1 MIIYLNKY
9 GEELAQREFIELQ
22 WTRRCYEAGNFTLL
36 MRAEDWDNDI
46 KYVQVDGRRETGIVQ
61 KIQYENKPDGEYITA
76 SGFFI
81 EKLLDWGMFFSDAH
95 MQNDLMHILK
105 IICYSCYSQFT
116 NDLGMYDVQDIAKA
130 VTNNLYCAY
139 VKPFSGSARQLDVKI
154 PAGDPAGKAMY
165 KLLRTEGFTINAVP
179 KFNDGAREN
188 TEPLIG
194 LELNI
199 VKLEDKSDKVYF
211 NKNIGSVKNIEYMF
225 DDSGVATKM
234 LGVQVIDE
242 KLNYTGRNYVYKDG
256 KYQPAIIESYQYDV
270 NSPRDVGKSAPLK
283 VIYTSA
289 SNVEEGEE
297 AQVRAQ
303 MQSALK
309 LELLNN
315 YKVEHISCDVLQDIY
330 MYPRD
335 YDLGD
340 LCTVQLDELE
350 IEYSAR
356 IVEIR
361 EVYHKNM
368 SEVEILLGT
377 PTRKE
382 YRKVL

>member
-9 GEELAQREFIELQ
+9 GEELSQREFIELQ
-22 WTRRCYEAGNFTLL
+22 WTRKCYEAGNFTLL

-61 KIQYENKPDGEYITA
+61 KIQYEHKPDGEYITA

-95 MQNDLMHILK
+95 MQNSLISILK

-116 NDLGMYDVQDIAKA
+116 NDLNMTNTQDLAKA
-130 VTNNLYCAY
+130 MTTNLYCAY
-139 VKPFSGSARQLDVKI
+139 VKPFAESSRQLDVNI
-154 PAGDPAGKAMY
+154 SAGDPAGKVIY
-165 KLLRTEGFTINAVP
+165 KLLRAEGFTINAVP
-179 KFNDGAREN
+179 KFNDKSREDV
-188 TEPLIG
+188 EPLIG
-194 LELNI
+194 LELNVI
-199 VKLEDKSDKVYF
+199 KLEDKSEKVYF
-211 NKNIGSVKNIEYMF
+211 NKNIGSAKNIEYVF

-242 KLNYTGRNYVYKDG
+242 KINYTDMIYVNRDSKLQ
-256 KYQPAIIESYQYDV
+256 KAILESYQYDV
-270 NSPRDVGKSAPLK
+270 NSPRNVGKAAPLK

-289 SNVEEGEE
+289 NNIE
-297 AQVRAQ
+297 ADRESQVRAQ

-350 IEYSAR
+350 IEYSSR